1 MTNPLF
7 KKILTES
14 KRIAVVGLSPK
25 PERPSHAVAR
35 YMLAQGYEIIPVN
48 PGHSEILG
56 QKSYPNLRA
65 IPQPVDVVDI
75 FRRSEFVP
83 PIVDEALSIGT
94 RYIWMQEGVVH
105 PEAARVA
112 ESRGV
117 PVVMDFCIKVA
128 HSLLRMQG
136 EI

>member
-1 MTNPLF
+1 MNPLF

-14 KRIAVVGLSPK
+14 KRIAVVGLSPR
-25 PERPSHAVAR
+25 PERPSHAVAS
-35 YMLAQGYEIIPVN
+35 YMLAQGYEIVPVN

-65 IPQPVDVVDI
+65 IPHPVDVVDI
-75 FRRSEFVP
+75 FRRSELVP
-83 PIVDEALSIGT
+83 PIVDDALAIGA
-94 RYIWMQEGVVH
+94 RYIWMQEGVFH
-105 PEAARVA
+105 PEASRRA
-112 ESRGV
+112 ETQGV

-128 HSLLRMQG
+128 HSILRMQG